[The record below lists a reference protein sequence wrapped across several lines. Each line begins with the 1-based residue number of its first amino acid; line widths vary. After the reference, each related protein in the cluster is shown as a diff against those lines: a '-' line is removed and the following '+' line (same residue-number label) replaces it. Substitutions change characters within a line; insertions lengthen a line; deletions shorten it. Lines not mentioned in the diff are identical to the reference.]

1 MCTILAISG
10 VLDLLQG
17 SRVVYAVIEIMSR
30 HTVSGADLIEGLLFT
45 TLITYFLQF
54 GSYTAASILGDGT
67 AHEFTQCTH
76 GMDKR
81 WYFLFVPLACL
92 SWAVIFKPYHR
103 DLPGMTFHGILGF
116 AANYGLTAMGAS
128 MDLNYF
134 VSASL
139 ISLSAGIYSRYVGVV
154 MCKVGI

>member
-1 MCTILAISG
+1 MLAISG

-17 SRVVYAVIEIMSR
+17 SRVVYAIIEIMSR
-30 HTVSGADLIEGLLFT
+30 HTVSGGADLIEGLLFT

-54 GSYTAASILGDGT
+54 GSLTSALILGDGSSQ
-67 AHEFTQCTH
+67 EFTQCNH
-76 GMDKR
+76 GVDQR

-92 SWAVIFKPYHR
+92 SWAIIFTPCHR

-116 AANYGLTAMGAS
+116 ATNYVLNAMGAS

-134 VSASL
+134 VSATL
-139 ISLSAGIYSRYVGVV
+139 ISLSAGICSRYVHI
-154 MCKVGI
+154 MCKVGIY